1 MELYKH
7 QEEAINK
14 MKNGCILCGGVG
26 SGKSITAITY
36 FMTKVCN
43 GYYGRDE
50 KENVAKAMPTSCM
63 PLYIITTARKRD
75 THEWESELA
84 NWCLSKDEKVSW
96 LGTKVV
102 IDSWNNIEKYVG
114 INGAFFIFDEQRV
127 VGYGKW
133 SKSFIKISRNNKW
146 ILLSAT
152 PGDSWVDY
160 MPVFIANGFY
170 KNKTDFYNKHVV
182 MKWDQ
187 RGNYPK
193 IERYVNDAVLIAH
206 RDSILIDMKFSR
218 LTIPHHIDVYCDY
231 DIALYKRV
239 KRDRVNVY
247 SLDESGKAEPAADI
261 AEVIRV
267 LRKIVALNED
277 RVNKLYDIVKE
288 HGKVIVF
295 YNFNYELD
303 ILRQWCERCKI
314 CFAEWNGNK
323 HELLPEGNEWVYL
336 VQYTAGAEGWN
347 CTTCNTIVF
356 YSQSYSYKQTEQACG
371 RIDRLNTLYTDLYY
385 YHFTSKSSIDII
397 IKKTLNRKEEFND
410 WKMVREWKKQKDLDE
425 DPFAQYYD

>member
-1 MELYKH
+1 MELYQH
-7 QEEAINK
+7 QEEAIDK

-36 FMTKVCN
+36 FMTKVCD
-43 GYYGRDE
+43 GYYGRDQYG
-50 KENVAKAMPTSCM
+50 KVMQIMPTETR

-75 THEWESELA
+75 THEWEAELV
-84 NWCLSKDEKVSW
+84 NWCLSKDTNVSW
-96 LGTKVV
+96 MRTSVT
-102 IDSWNNIEKYVG
+102 IDSWNNIEKYMG
-114 INGAFFIFDEQRV
+114 IKDAFFIFDEQRV

-133 SKSFIKISRNNKW
+133 AKTFIKISRNNRW

-193 IERYVNDAVLIAH
+193 IERYVNDAILIDH

-231 DIALYKRV
+231 DIALYRHVEKN
-239 KRDRVNVY
+239 KVNIY
-247 SLDESGKAEPAADI
+247 ELDESGEANPAADI
-261 AEVIRV
+261 AEVIRI
-267 LRKIVALNED
+267 LRKIVAMSED
-277 RVNKLYDIVKE
+277 RLNKLREIVEE

-303 ILRQWCERCKI
+303 ILRNWCNDNGIDK
-314 CFAEWNGNK
+314 AEWNGQK
-323 HELLPEGNEWVYL
+323 HELLPEGDKWVYL
-336 VQYTAGAEGWN
+336 VQYAAGAEGWN

-371 RIDRLNTLYTDLYY
+371 RIDRLNTQFTDLYY

-410 WKMVREWKKQKDLDE
+410 WKMVKEWKKQKDEKE